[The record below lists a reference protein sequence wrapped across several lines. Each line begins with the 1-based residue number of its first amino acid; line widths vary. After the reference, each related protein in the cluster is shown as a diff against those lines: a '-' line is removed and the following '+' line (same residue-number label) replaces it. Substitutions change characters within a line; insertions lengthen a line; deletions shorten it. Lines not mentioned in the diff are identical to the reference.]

1 MHNSLNIEGRAFL
14 NGCVA
19 IFMTETNERSAVMK
33 IDNVLWPDIATMSL
47 EDLNREIHIIR
58 REMLER
64 SVEAAITAMNGI
76 KGHSVSVAWLA
87 LETALSTL
95 DADDGCP
102 DYEEGGDFEEGGDL
116 EDENEHG
123 TDLDRGE
130 DELDEGNLE
139 PFLGWPEECS
149 QYASLAALGINQ
161 MAAEDPNDID
171 ALPLAGEP
179 LDFKGDGRQ
188 AARELIRKARA
199 KAGYWMR
206 RRALRLQ

>member
-1 MHNSLNIEGRAFL
+1 
-14 NGCVA
+14 
-19 IFMTETNERSAVMK
+19 MK

-47 EDLNREIHIIR
+47 DDLNREIHIIR

-64 SVEAAITAMNGI
+64 SVEAAITAMNAQ
-76 KGHSVSVAWLA
+76 KGRSVSVAWLA

-102 DYEEGGDFEEGGDL
+102 DCEEGGDFEEGGDL

-123 TDLDRGE
+123 TDLDHGE

-149 QYASLAALGINQ
+149 QYGSMAALGVID
-161 MAAEDPNDID
+161 MAVDDPNDAD

-179 LDFKGDGRQ
+179 LDFRGDGRQ
-188 AARELIRKARA
+188 AARELIRKAQC